1 MYEMVITPRVSETDL
16 VGHINNTTLPV
27 WFEAARAPIFDLFN
41 PNQDYENWKMIIVKS
56 TLEFQR
62 QIIYGKNVVVK
73 TWVKNIGNASLV
85 LHEELYQEGILCAV
99 NEAVYVNFNLKTK
112 EAEMIPLTIRNEL
125 LAHFYDN
132 NDLRSLNGL
141 H

>member
-1 MYEMVITPRVSETDL
+1 MFEMVITPRVSETDL

-62 QIIYGKNVVVK
+62 QIVFGKNVVVK

-85 LHEELYQEGILCAV
+85 LHEELYQDDLLCAV
-99 NEAVYVNFNLKTK
+99 NEAIYVNFNIKTQK
-112 EAEMIPLTIRNEL
+112 AEMIPLHIRNEL
-125 LAHFYDN
+125 LAHFYDK
-132 NDLRSLNGL
+132 NDLRSINELN
-141 H
+141 

>member
-1 MYEMVITPRVSETDL
+1 MYETVITPRVSETDL

-41 PNQDYENWKMIIVKS
+41 PNQDYGNWKMIIVKS

-62 QIIYGKNVVVK
+62 QIYYGKNVVVK

-125 LAHFYDN
+125 LAHFYDH
-132 NDLRSLNGL
+132 NDLRSTTGLN
-141 H
+141 

>member
-62 QIIYGKNVVVK
+62 QIVYGKNVVVK

-99 NEAVYVNFNLKTK
+99 NEAVYINFNLKTK

-125 LAHFYDN
+125 LVHFYDH
-132 NDLRSLNGL
+132 NDLRSFNELN
-141 H
+141 

>member
-85 LHEELYQEGILCAV
+85 LHGELYQEGILCAV
-99 NEAVYVNFNLKTK
+99 NEAVYMNFNLKTK

-125 LAHFYDN
+125 LAHFYDH
-132 NDLRSLNGL
+132 NDLRSLNEL
-141 H
+141 N

>member
-1 MYEMVITPRVSETDL
+1 MYETVITPRVSETDL

-27 WFEAARAPIFDLFN
+27 WFEAARASIFNLFN
-41 PNQDYENWKMIIVKS
+41 PNEDYENWKMIIVKS

-62 QIIYGKNVVVK
+62 QIVYGKNVVVK

-85 LHEELYQEGILCAV
+85 LHEELYQEGKLCAV
-99 NEAVYVNFNLKTK
+99 NEAVYIHFNLKTQ

-125 LAHFYDN
+125 LAHFYN
-132 NDLRSLNGL
+132 HNDCRSLNQL
-141 H
+141 N